1 MPRQPP
7 AVTAPAPGPRIGA
20 ACGDLSGKAGKGACC
35 RRPSS
40 RTRPV
45 ARIRSPVQQAHPE
58 PDFRPGLACGR
69 GRQHK
74 TAMRS
79 ERRVLI
85 WMCALVGVNQL
96 GFGGIVPVLPLYA
109 QSFGVSASAVGLTI
123 AVYGLARFAVAVPS
137 GYLSDLL
144 GRRPTLAVGGA
155 ITAFGKIGRAHV
167 RTPVTNAH
175 LVCRLLLEK
184 KKKKR

>member
-1 MPRQPP
+1 
-7 AVTAPAPGPRIGA
+7 
-20 ACGDLSGKAGKGACC
+20 
-35 RRPSS
+35 
-40 RTRPV
+40 
-45 ARIRSPVQQAHPE
+45 
-58 PDFRPGLACGR
+58 
-69 GRQHK
+69 
-74 TAMRS
+74 MRS

-85 WMCALVGVNQL
+85 CMCVLVGVNQL

-155 ITAFGKIGRAHV
+155 NTAFGHGWCAMGTGSTEFV
-167 RTPVTNAH
+167 LTTFASVGGGG
-175 LVCRLLLEK
+175 
-184 KKKKR
+184 